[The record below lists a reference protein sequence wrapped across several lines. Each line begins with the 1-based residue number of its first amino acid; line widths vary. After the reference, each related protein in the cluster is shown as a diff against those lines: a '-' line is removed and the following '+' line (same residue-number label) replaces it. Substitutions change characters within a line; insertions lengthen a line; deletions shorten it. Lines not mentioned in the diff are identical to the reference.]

1 MEINNEFNFEGTQ
14 TFVKPR
20 HGVSIDENIE
30 YEMRCIRSDIN
41 KISHYNSSSLNDNI
55 IYQVNNRIL
64 NIRKRLDERELLHSY
79 NDATQALFEEE
90 YLNILKQLQS
100 KKDLLNLKQ
109 EIKNEIN
116 KCYPT
121 NVVQELDPCKV
132 EYIKTE
138 VDKMQIEKEENMSFQ
153 DFLEKKDE
161 SFYKTTIRLDEEK
174 VEELSKNYG
183 IHLSNTYPLS
193 DDTVI
198 KIFPKTIKL
207 KYPNCRDDV
216 IPLSLIKDV
225 EVVVR
230 Y

>member
-1 MEINNEFNFEGTQ
+1 MKIANEFNVKNIQ

-20 HGVSIDENIE
+20 HGLSIDEDIE
-30 YEMRCIRSDIN
+30 YEMRCIRADIN
-41 KISHYNSSSLNDNI
+41 KLSHSSLNDNI
-55 IYQVNNRIL
+55 IYQLNNRIT
-64 NIRKRLDERELLHSY
+64 NIRKKLDDRKLLHSY
-79 NDATQALFEEE
+79 IDATQALFEEE
-90 YLNILKQLQS
+90 YLYIQKQLQS
-100 KKDLLNLKQ
+100 KKDLLNIRQ

-116 KCYPT
+116 KYCPT
-121 NVVQELDPCKV
+121 NVIHELEPCKV
-132 EYIKTE
+132 EFIKTE
-138 VDKMQIEKEENMSFQ
+138 VDKMQIEKEEIMSFQ

-161 SFYKTTIRLDEEK
+161 SFYKTTIRLDEER

-183 IHLSNTYPLS
+183 IYLSNTYPLS

-198 KIFPKTIKL
+198 KIFPESIKL

-216 IPLSLIKDV
+216 IPLSFIKDV